1 MKPSTSL
8 MINQMSNHL
17 QKSSDLKKQL
27 ASDEHFNK
35 VFSEMGKAMSDALKA
50 GHKILI
56 AGNGGSASQSQH
68 FAAELVGRYKLDR
81 APQAAISLAADVATI
96 TSLSNDFGY
105 EKVFSKQVEALS
117 APKDIFLGLSTS
129 GNSANIV
136 EALKTAHSLGLQC
149 FGLVGNDGGLMRGLC
164 DMALIIPESDTPLI
178 QEVHLS
184 VLHMWA
190 DMIEQSL

>member
-1 MKPSTSL
+1 

-136 EALKTAHSLGLQC
+136 EALKTAHSLGIQC